1 MQRRSAGRRFRGV
14 AGLGAVTLA
23 SAAAALAVAGSS
35 AASLPRCRPAQLRA
49 WGSSLGAATGTVL
62 FEFAF
67 INTSAQECS
76 LVGYPALQMLNAAGK
91 PLKTIDEKYPIDA
104 IPGVTGKPVSL
115 AKGKR
120 AYFDAFYANS
130 TGTGDM
136 VCPTAAA
143 LELTP
148 PGSTQFV
155 TLHGAGARI
164 APYAGSDTRAG
175 CGIVRLTALTAKN
188 LA

>member
-1 MQRRSAGRRFRGV
+1 M
-14 AGLGAVTLA
+14 TLA
-23 SAAAALAVAGSS
+23 SVASALAIAGSS

-49 WGSSLGAATGTVL
+49 WGMALGAATGTVL

-67 INTSAQECS
+67 VNTSPEECS
-76 LVGYPALQMLNAAGK
+76 LVGYPALQMLNGAGK
-91 PLKTIDEKYPIDA
+91 PLKTIDEKYPLNV
-104 IPGVTGKPVSL
+104 IPGLTGKPVAL
-115 AKGKR
+115 ANGRR

-136 VCPTAAA
+136 VCPTATA
-143 LELTP
+143 LKLTP
-148 PGSTQFV
+148 PGATGFV
-155 TLHGAGARI
+155 TLRGASAKI

-175 CGIVRLTALTAKN
+175 CGIVRLTVMTAKN